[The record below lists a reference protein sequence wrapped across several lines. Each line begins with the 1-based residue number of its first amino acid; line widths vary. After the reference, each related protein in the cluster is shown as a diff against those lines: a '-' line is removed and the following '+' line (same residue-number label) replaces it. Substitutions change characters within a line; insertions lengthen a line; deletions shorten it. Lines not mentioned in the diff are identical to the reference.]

1 MKIKIKIK
9 SFPAE
14 AGPTGGTRSAFSGT
28 GFSREEAGAGAINFM
43 IVPALRVGM
52 HPMTLRVSGLTDAAR
67 AVSGTGFS
75 REGAGVCA
83 LNFPC

>member
-1 MKIKIKIK
+1 MTLRV
-9 SFPAE
+9 SGLTDA
-14 AGPTGGTRSAFSGT
+14 TRTISGT

-52 HPMTLRVSGLTDAAR
+52 HPMTLCVSGHTDATR